1 MTCLSFQCGKCLVS
15 INNGNDW
22 LSVNDKEP
30 DVLPAELLESKDGEV
45 ERVDRQDPLSSIGS
59 FTSQQAA
66 SPASLILNNFSL
78 EDAVD
83 V

>member
-1 MTCLSFQCGKCLVS
+1 M
-15 INNGNDW
+15 
-22 LSVNDKEP
+22 KEP
-30 DVLPAELLESKDGEV
+30 DALPAELESKDGEV
-45 ERVDRQDPLSSIGS
+45 ERADRQDPLSSIGS

-66 SPASLILNNFSL
+66 LQHQQPSPASLILTNFSL